1 MGLSC
6 VRPFHA
12 GARQAV
18 RVRAGSSASRST
30 YPVRVPYPAYLRTR
44 QPLSPTARG
53 AGCGPGGIQPGVQF
67 GPITLTDHIAVVTDT
82 CNVSTR
88 IRSMY
93 TTTEDDNTA
102 ALNATGR

>member
-1 MGLSC
+1 M
-6 VRPFHA
+6 
-12 GARQAV
+12 
-18 RVRAGSSASRST
+18 
-30 YPVRVPYPAYLRTR
+30 
-44 QPLSPTARG
+44 
-53 AGCGPGGIQPGVQF
+53 QF
-67 GPITLTDHIAVVTDT
+67 GPITLTHHIAVVTDT